1 MEQIFQITLCISSLT
16 EYGPGSTQ
24 QRVTAMELWS
34 LFHLNS
40 SLFSLPLFL
49 AGCREF
55 VVQKLDSAIQR
66 INHYPSHK

>member
-24 QRVTAMELWS
+24 QCVTAMELWS

-40 SLFSLPLFL
+40 SLFSLLPSSLSTQAAGSLLFKSWIAL
-49 AGCREF
+49 SNG
-55 VVQKLDSAIQR
+55 
-66 INHYPSHK
+66 